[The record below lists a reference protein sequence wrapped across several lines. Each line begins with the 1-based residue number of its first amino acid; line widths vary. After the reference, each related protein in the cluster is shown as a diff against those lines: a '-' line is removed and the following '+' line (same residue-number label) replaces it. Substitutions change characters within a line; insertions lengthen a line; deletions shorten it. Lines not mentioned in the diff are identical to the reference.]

1 MQEITVKKDIFISY
15 RKKDGEDFAKRLY
28 DDLTEAGY
36 SVFWFPEEKRSSDFP
51 EDLQKGVRECKDFL
65 IILSESCLAKLLRD
79 ESVDWVRE
87 ELLLAHELGKNIVPI
102 LMEGVTFPESL
113 EDFPERIRFLGKA
126 EGLRF
131 FTEYKIA
138 PFMALQK
145 AVKSRRDGKDRYR
158 DAYNSNPG
166 YNVTEDYL
174 ALLQK
179 AREGD
184 VEAMYE
190 VGMMCFY
197 GAASEKPDCSAW
209 DYDGAAFWLKKV
221 AASDSDLRFHAES
234 ILGRMY
240 YQGLIPREVQSYE
253 NAYKCHCRAA
263 EGDDFSARE
272 RAFLM
277 RIGAGCEYDFNKI
290 LDYYHEVADKGDDE
304 SNRALAMFLA
314 AHGKFQ
320 EALDI
325 FDSMENLSPESEYQ
339 IGLLYMRGVHT
350 DPPKP
355 DYIQASYHLR
365 TAADQNHLLAAHD
378 YATMCLRPTGRFK
391 KNFAEAEKYFKISA
405 DGGYVNAQAMLGY
418 MYRSGVAPGGQNL
431 PEAIRYLEMAR
442 EQNHTQ
448 AALELASIYQQPGF
462 LNYGRAY
469 ACAELVASHGMAE
482 GELILGNL
490 LLYGRGCEPDVNRAY
505 EMYEAAYRHG
515 LYYASVM
522 MRKIEKM
529 TGTEKL

>member
-1 MQEITVKKDIFISY
+1 
-15 RKKDGEDFAKRLY
+15 
-28 DDLTEAGY
+28 
-36 SVFWFPEEKRSSDFP
+36 
-51 EDLQKGVRECKDFL
+51 
-65 IILSESCLAKLLRD
+65 
-79 ESVDWVRE
+79 
-87 ELLLAHELGKNIVPI
+87 
-102 LMEGVTFPESL
+102 
-113 EDFPERIRFLGKA
+113 
-126 EGLRF
+126 
-131 FTEYKIA
+131 
-138 PFMALQK
+138 
-145 AVKSRRDGKDRYR
+145 
-158 DAYNSNPG
+158 
-166 YNVTEDYL
+166 
-174 ALLQK
+174 
-179 AREGD
+179 
-184 VEAMYE
+184 
-190 VGMMCFY
+190 MCFF
-197 GAASEKPDCSAW
+197 GSMRSWKA
-209 DYDGAAFWLKKV
+209 
-221 AASDSDLRFHAES
+221 
-234 ILGRMY
+234 
-240 YQGLIPREVQSYE
+240 PRRP
-253 NAYKCHCRAA
+253 A
-263 EGDDFSARE
+263 
-272 RAFLM
+272 
-277 RIGAGCEYDFNKI
+277 
-290 LDYYHEVADKGDDE
+290 
-304 SNRALAMFLA
+304 
-314 AHGKFQ
+314 
-320 EALDI
+320 
-325 FDSMENLSPESEYQ
+325 
-339 IGLLYMRGVHT
+339 HT